1 MLAAELQG
9 LLEQHARLEATVD
22 LLEVRKMHILVRVHF
37 VLDEPSC
44 SSCVQYTV
52 SCNATLLNHCLASL
66 LVSLFTFLLHD
77 EPQVRDDPT
86 VVVLLRDCAE
96 ATKAARETASSSSS
110 SQGSGGSLQEVQAAS
125 ALVATAE
132 ETVRRVAEA
141 NGEKATFEGVVVPMV
156 AALRR
161 RITLVHQSA
170 SPAAAAVRSASS
182 SGFPQAAQE
191 ADSAVSGVEALL
203 HQV

>member
-1 MLAAELQG
+1 ML
-9 LLEQHARLEATVD
+9 TNSSFS
-22 LLEVRKMHILVRVHF
+22 VH
-37 VLDEPSC
+37 
-44 SSCVQYTV
+44 
-52 SCNATLLNHCLASL
+52 
-66 LVSLFTFLLHD
+66 LFLFAFPLMC
-77 EPQVRDDPT
+77 ERQVRDDPT
-86 VVVLLRDCAE
+86 VAVLLRDCAE
-96 ATKAARETASSSSS
+96 ATKAAVSHKGGSSSS
-110 SQGSGGSLQEVQAAS
+110 SGGSLQEVQAAS

-191 ADSAVSGVEALL
+191 ADIAVSGVEALL
-203 HQV
+203 HQVGQI